1 MPRTATARK
10 QHSLAV
16 IPAAPKTEL
25 EILVGDYLDSCRA
38 RGLSRGTI
46 EQAYKWS
53 LEEVFLPWAARNGVT
68 DTDHLTQRALDR
80 FTAELLSEGGP
91 RGELSRHTVH
101 SYVRPVRQLL
111 KWAAKEGENVTGA
124 LPQLPRLPRHLMD
137 VLTREEIARL
147 EDAATTERDKLIVRL
162 LGDTGIRVTEL
173 CTLEVDAVRRHERG
187 ALLLVH
193 GKGDK
198 ERKVPVSPRV
208 ARRLER
214 YVRGRPEAAPSN
226 FLFISHR
233 RNADKE
239 YEPITRSGVLQLVR
253 NLADRTGMKK
263 RVHPHLFRHSFATE
277 ALRRGMNPV
286 QLMNIL
292 GHTSLRMIE
301 SIYQHLHGGDSYD
314 AIMQFLAED

>member
-1 MPRTATARK
+1 MPRTARK
-10 QHSLAV
+10 QQPLAV
-16 IPAAPKTEL
+16 VPARSKTEL
-25 EILVGDYLDSCRA
+25 EILVADYLASCRA

-53 LEEVFLPWAARNGVT
+53 LEEVFLPWAATNGLT
-68 DTDHLTQRALDR
+68 DAEQLTQRALDR

-101 SYVRPVRQLL
+101 SYVRPVRQML
-111 KWAAKEGENVTGA
+111 KWAAQEGEKVTGA
-124 LPQLPRLPRHLMD
+124 LPQLPRLPHRLLD
-137 VLTREEIARL
+137 TLSREEIARL

-173 CTLEVDAVRRHERG
+173 CTLRVDAVTRHERG
-187 ALLLVH
+187 ALLRVH
-193 GKGDK
+193 GKGDR
-198 ERKVPVSPRV
+198 ERLVPVSPRV

-214 YVRGRPEAAPSN
+214 YVRGRPEAAPSDYL
-226 FLFISHR
+226 FLSHR
-233 RNADKE
+233 RNTDKE

-253 NLADRTGMKK
+253 NLADRIGMKK

-286 QLMNIL
+286 QLANIL
-292 GHTSLRMIE
+292 GHTGLRMIE
-301 SIYQHLHGGDSYD
+301 RVYSHLTPGDSYD
-314 AIMQFLAED
+314 AIMRFLADD